1 MFNNLNVRKK
11 LLVGFGIIL
20 ILTILIA
27 SFSMIELKKSND
39 SLKDLM
45 AGAVKADDLIKE
57 NCLETLYQYAEAG
70 DCCDLEEF

>member
-27 SFSMIELKKSND
+27 SFSRIELKKSND

-57 NCLETLYQYAEAG
+57 NKESKPKSAKSRSKKQEK
-70 DCCDLEEF
+70 